1 MTWLKLEATEL
12 DSGSTYEARL
22 RVQMATPEDA
32 VAEEERYEGPWSE
45 WSQPARVHSP
55 QRQGGRCCLQGP
67 GWGLPAPS
75 HPTPYPSWDLL
86 PRGPVDCLPLE
97 VCVKGKHLP
106 GAGPPRELQLPVSL
120 ERVWPQLHS
129 RLVLLSLEPG
139 QGLVCLGGWADSCA
153 QRYWK
158 GSRTLVILWMGKARP
173 RGA

>member
-1 MTWLKLEATEL
+1 M
-12 DSGSTYEARL
+12 
-22 RVQMATPEDA
+22 
-32 VAEEERYEGPWSE
+32 
-45 WSQPARVHSP
+45 
-55 QRQGGRCCLQGP
+55 
-67 GWGLPAPS
+67 
-75 HPTPYPSWDLL
+75 
-86 PRGPVDCLPLE
+86 
-97 VCVKGKHLP
+97 KGKHLP